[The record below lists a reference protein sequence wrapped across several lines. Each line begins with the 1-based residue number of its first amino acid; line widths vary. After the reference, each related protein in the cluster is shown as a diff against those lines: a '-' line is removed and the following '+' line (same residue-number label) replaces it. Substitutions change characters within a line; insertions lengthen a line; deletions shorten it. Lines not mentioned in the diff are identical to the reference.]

1 LEDTLIT
8 YLHNPKIQTDRNI
21 RWMAFKFL
29 LIDGELYCRA
39 PNDVLLKWLGPD
51 DGTLAMDEVHEGICG
66 TH

>member
-1 LEDTLIT
+1 
-8 YLHNPKIQTDRNI
+8 
-21 RWMAFKFL
+21 MAFKFL